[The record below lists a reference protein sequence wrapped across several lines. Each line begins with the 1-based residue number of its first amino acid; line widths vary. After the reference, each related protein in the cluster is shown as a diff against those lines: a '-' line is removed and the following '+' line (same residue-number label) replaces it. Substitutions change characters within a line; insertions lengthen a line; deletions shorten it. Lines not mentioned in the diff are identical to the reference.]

1 VKTPQRAI
9 NDALPEYSAEPPVT
23 AGPSHFF
30 ARHHLIII
38 LGAAFLIRIAALN
51 PNSLMHPDEIGQYL
65 EQSYRLLNGY
75 GVVPWEYRAGMRHW
89 LFPILLAGPMALG
102 HALAPD
108 TLLNVILPKT
118 LTIIF
123 SLGIVWSAYR
133 LGRVVSQTHAII
145 AAIASA
151 FWFEMILFSGHTLTE
166 PVATSAILCASALLY
181 SKPLLPRHLFIAG
194 LLLGLSFILR
204 FHYAPA
210 IAVIG
215 IFALASEFKTR
226 IVPLFLGG
234 LTALLIGSAI
244 DVYMGMTPFYW
255 VYENIH
261 QNIILKKAAT
271 FGVDGPEFYPI
282 MLIAIWSFS
291 AIPIVLLNIV
301 SFKKYRPLFYAA
313 TLNFIIHS
321 FIGHKEYRFIFLSTI
336 VFFILA
342 VIGSVD
348 IMKVIQNRTHS
359 KTARSLPYIL
369 VLLWIFTSAA
379 LVLTSPRTR
388 LWQHNGTMEMM
399 TLAGRDPQLCGIAIR
414 EKGIWMTGLHSYL
427 KRDVPIVSLS
437 ESDLMLTDNP
447 RFNRIIAA
455 DNEPSRIL
463 NMYKKHICVDS
474 ADGYDTTIYG
484 AGIKK
489 ICLYKRLG
497 SCDQAASQR

>member
-1 VKTPQRAI
+1 MKVPQRVTG
-9 NDALPEYSAEPPVT
+9 DVPSKHSAEPLVPG
-23 AGPSHFF
+23 APSHFF
-30 ARHHLIII
+30 ARYHLV
-38 LGAAFLIRIAALN
+38 LLLVAAFLVRIAALN
-51 PNSLMHPDEIGQYL
+51 LNSLIHHDEIGQYL
-65 EQSYRLLNGY
+65 EQSYRFLNGH
-75 GVVPWEYRAGMRHW
+75 GVVSWEYEAGMRNW

-102 HALAPD
+102 EAAAPHIM
-108 TLLNVILPKT
+108 LNVILPKT

-133 LGRVVSQTHAII
+133 LGRAKSQTHAII
-145 AAIASA
+145 AAIASV
-151 FWFEMILFSGHTLTE
+151 FWFEMALFSYHTLTE

-234 LTALLIGSAI
+234 LAALLIGSSVDA
-244 DVYMGMTPFYW
+244 YMGMTPFYW
-255 VYENIH
+255 IYENIH

-282 MLIAIWSFS
+282 MLIAIWSFA
-291 AIPIVLLNIV
+291 AIPIILLNIV
-301 SFKKYRPLFYAA
+301 SFKNYRPLFYAA
-313 TLNFIIHS
+313 VLNIIVHS
-321 FIGHKEYRFIFLSTI
+321 FIDHKEYRFIFLSTVI
-336 VFFILA
+336 FFILA

-348 IMKVIQNRTHS
+348 VMKILQNRINS
-359 KTARSLPYIL
+359 KTARSLPYVL
-369 VLLWIFTSAA
+369 VFCWIFISAA
-379 LVLTSPRTR
+379 LVLTPPRTK

-437 ESDLMLTDNP
+437 KSDLMLPVNP
-447 RFNRIIAA
+447 KFNRVIAA
-455 DNEPSRIL
+455 DNDQSRVL
-463 NMYKKHICVDS
+463 NAYKKHTCVDS

-497 SCDQAASQR
+497 SCGQAVSQR